1 MAKSSVFPDPRL
13 AGAKGIVAVG
23 GSLTPEILIDAY
35 IHGIFPWFNPG
46 EIPMWWSPDPRYVVF
61 PDRVKV
67 SGSMRALL
75 RKAPWTVT
83 LDTSFDEV
91 IRACAGPSLGRRE
104 EGTWISASF
113 IEAYH
118 QLHLQG
124 FAHSL
129 EVRDDGHLIAGLY
142 GVSLGPFFFGE
153 SMFTRVSNASKYGFV
168 HLARLLKARGFLLID
183 GQVATDHLI
192 SLGAEP
198 MPRDTFLDL
207 LEKEA
212 WTLTHRG
219 SWTSWIADSPPD
231 KESGRDS
238 RSLL

>member
-142 GVSLGPFFFGE
+142 GVSLGSFFFGE

-168 HLARLLKARGFLLID
+168 HLAQLLKARGFLLID

-231 KESGRDS
+231 TESGRDS